1 MPRRDGTGPVNQ
13 GFNYGK
19 RFFRNGYG
27 RRGGCGGYGGYGGY
41 GYGIGCFNGNK
52 TRKEFLLE
60 QKEILKKRIADIEA
74 ELYDFD

>member
-27 RRGGCGGYGGYGGY
+27 RRGGCGGY